1 MKNNFEV
8 ILFAALFAIVGFR
21 LYKKFFQKDSGQNNP
36 AKKSGSSFSSYTK
49 DDDYEPYSKK

>member
-21 LYKKFFQKDSGQNNP
+21 LYKKYFQKDQGQNNSV
-36 AKKSGSSFSSYTK
+36 KKGSSSFSSFTK